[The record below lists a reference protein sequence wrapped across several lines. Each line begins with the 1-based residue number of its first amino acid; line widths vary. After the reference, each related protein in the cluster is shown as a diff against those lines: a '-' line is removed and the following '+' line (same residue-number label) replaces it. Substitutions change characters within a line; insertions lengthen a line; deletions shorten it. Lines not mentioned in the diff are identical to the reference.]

1 MFVRTERLILRP
13 SWPEDA
19 PRLAK
24 ALNQLEVSRNLL
36 HVPAPYS
43 VADAAAW
50 IERPRDP
57 RLPEFLAL
65 LRTRGA
71 PRLVGGC
78 GIARGQ
84 DGALELGYWVERA
97 HWGLGFAT
105 EAARAVMRLARA
117 TGLPKGA
124 PPRTGART
132 PVPCPPSGSPS
143 IFPHPDRETPWTHT
157 STRLLAGSPHSQYA
171 MRCRP
176 RAPRHCTCASRGSLQ
191 GLFVLFVISSAPCR

>member
-19 PRLAK
+19 PRLAT

-50 IERPRDP
+50 IARPRDP
-57 RLPEFLAL
+57 RLPELLVL

-78 GIARGQ
+78 GIARGH
-84 DGALELGYWVERA
+84 DGALELGYWIERA

-117 TGLPKGA
+117 TGLRRVRSVHFLDNPASGRVLRKIGFRA
-124 PPRTGART
+124 TGRIEPRLCRARDDEVAT
-132 PVPCPPSGSPS
+132 AIYEDVTDACVADRGLARKIYRDS
-143 IFPHPDRETPWTHT
+143 I
-157 STRLLAGSPHSQYA
+157 LAVA
-171 MRCRP
+171 
-176 RAPRHCTCASRGSLQ
+176 
-191 GLFVLFVISSAPCR
+191 